1 MDLDRE
7 GEAVD
12 MVEAPDREGVGDIV
26 VRAEPLLATRLVTV
40 VVAAERVAVAE
51 VERVVVADVE
61 RVVLVVEVLRDV
73 VELPERVELVELL
86 ALVELPDLEV
96 DLLIVCVVTDSAWRA
111 RTSEAFCER
120 EEVVAEGVWVVL
132 VEDVW
137 VVPAGEVND
146 VPTRRVKSCSGC
158 CWA

>member
-40 VVAAERVAVAE
+40 VVAAERVGVAE
-51 VERVVVADVE
+51 VERVAVVVVEAE

-96 DLLIVCVVTDSAWRA
+96 DLLIVCVVTDSA
-111 RTSEAFCER
+111 
-120 EEVVAEGVWVVL
+120 
-132 VEDVW
+132 
-137 VVPAGEVND
+137 
-146 VPTRRVKSCSGC
+146 
-158 CWA
+158 

>member
-51 VERVVVADVE
+51 VERVV
-61 RVVLVVEVLRDV
+61 LVVEVLRDV

-96 DLLIVCVVTDSAWRA
+96 VLLIV
-111 RTSEAFCER
+111 
-120 EEVVAEGVWVVL
+120 
-132 VEDVW
+132 
-137 VVPAGEVND
+137 
-146 VPTRRVKSCSGC
+146 
-158 CWA
+158 

>member
-7 GEAVD
+7 GVAVD
-12 MVEAPDREGVGDIV
+12 VGDVVETPDREGVGEMV
-26 VRAEPLLATRLVTV
+26 VRAEPLFATRLVTV
-40 VVAAERVAVAE
+40 VVEA
-51 VERVVVADVE
+51 ERVVVADVE
-61 RVVLVVEVLRDV
+61 RVGVVVDVLRDV

-111 RTSEAFCER
+111 RTSDAFCER

>member
-40 VVAAERVAVAE
+40 VVAAERVGVAEVERVAVVVVEAERVAVAE
-51 VERVVVADVE
+51 VERVA
-61 RVVLVVEVLRDV
+61 LVVEVLRDV
-73 VELPERVELVELL
+73 VELPERVELVELVELL

-96 DLLIVCVVTDSAWRA
+96 DLLIV
-111 RTSEAFCER
+111 
-120 EEVVAEGVWVVL
+120 
-132 VEDVW
+132 
-137 VVPAGEVND
+137 
-146 VPTRRVKSCSGC
+146 
-158 CWA
+158 

>member
-40 VVAAERVAVAE
+40 VVAAERV
-51 VERVVVADVE
+51 
-61 RVVLVVEVLRDV
+61 VLVVEVLRDV

-96 DLLIVCVVTDSAWRA
+96 VLLIV
-111 RTSEAFCER
+111 
-120 EEVVAEGVWVVL
+120 
-132 VEDVW
+132 
-137 VVPAGEVND
+137 
-146 VPTRRVKSCSGC
+146 
-158 CWA
+158 